1 MKQLLFIAACCLIFL
16 AGCGSDAS
24 ETASSDPEVLY
35 KQACA
40 ACHGVDLQGAS
51 GPPVT
56 DMESKYTAEEVK
68 AIIVDGQGMMPGKT
82 LSDEQAEIVTEW
94 LMGK

>member
-1 MKQLLFIAACCLIFL
+1 MKRFFIVAACCLLFL
-16 AGCGSDAS
+16 AGCGSDEP

-35 KQACA
+35 EQACA

-56 DMESKYTAEEVK
+56 KMASKYSAEEVK
-68 AIIVDGQGMMPGKT
+68 AIIVDGKGMMPGKT
-82 LSDEQAEIVTEW
+82 LSEEQAEIVTEW
-94 LMGK
+94 LMEK